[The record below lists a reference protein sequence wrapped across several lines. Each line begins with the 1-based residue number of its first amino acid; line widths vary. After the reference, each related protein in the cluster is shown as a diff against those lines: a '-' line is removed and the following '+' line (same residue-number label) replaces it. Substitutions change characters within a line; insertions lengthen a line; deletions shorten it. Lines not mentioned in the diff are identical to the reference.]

1 MSSDDVIK
9 HFASSEK
16 TGLTKK
22 EVEFRLDKFGRNRLV
37 AKKKISL
44 FQRFIAQFKEMMVLI
59 LIGAGII
66 AVLLKET
73 IDASIIFFVIVLNAI
88 IGVIQEYKAEKA
100 VEALKKMM
108 NPHATVLRDG
118 EEKVILAEEL
128 VPGDILILE
137 EGTRVPADARIIE
150 SVMLKVDEAVLTGE
164 SVQRGKSEVAMPSGS
179 VGIGDQS
186 NMLFMGT
193 TITNGRCKAIVTATG
208 MSTEFGKIAGLTAEI
223 KEEKSPLQKQLAKV
237 GKFIAIAVVVTC
249 TIVFAL
255 GLLSGKPLFDMLLL
269 AVSLGVAAVPEG
281 MPAILTIAL
290 AFGVQR
296 MAKRKAIIRKLSSV
310 ETLGSATVICTD
322 KTGTLTKN
330 EMTVKKI
337 WLNNKLIHVE
347 GEGYAPQG
355 RFLYNSQ
362 VYSDDTLIKILR
374 AGLLCNNAVLERD
387 DDAEKWVI
395 VGDPTEGALVVS
407 AQKAGISQKRE
418 TEACRRVFEIPF
430 SSETKRM
437 ITLHKDKGETGVSA
451 YMKGGTAVVLDKCS
465 YIEIDGRIKKLSEKE
480 KEEIK
485 TVSRGMSEQAL
496 RVLAFAY
503 KKFDNAKE
511 TEYSKLKSFKEE
523 EFIFLGLQGMID
535 PPRPEV
541 KEAVDKCKK
550 AGIKI
555 FIITGDHGLTAKAV
569 AKEIGLATNETTIIK
584 GTELDQMNEEE
595 LTIALKQDVIFA
607 RVSAQHKMRVVNNLM
622 QQGEIVAVTGDGV
635 NDAPALKKA
644 NIGVAMGITGT
655 DVSKEASKMILADDN
670 FASLVNAVEEGR
682 SIFENIRI
690 FLKYLF
696 IGNGAGMLI
705 VFLALLIGLPLPILA
720 MQILWFNLL
729 TETLPSI
736 ALTKEPPEKGLMDKN
751 PRKPEEIF
759 LTEKDSFEMGANAFI
774 ITVGVLG
781 IFYYILINNGW
792 KFGTEAGFTFMPQYY
807 LYATTMAFTTMVLF
821 QLFNIFNTKSPNSSI
836 FFEELFN
843 NKWLLLATAVSIGL
857 QLLVL
862 NVPFFNQT
870 FKTVP
875 LSLADWLIA
884 TLIASSIIWINEIYK
899 FFTLRKQAG
908 KNPAVPEIQKSM
920 ISESKTESFG
930 KSGFLKKAE
939 LKG

>member
-1 MSSDDVIK
+1 MSSDEVIK

-16 TGLTKK
+16 AGLSNK
-22 EVEFRLDKFGRNRLV
+22 EVEFRLSKFGRNRLV
-37 AKKKISL
+37 AKKKTSILGHFIS
-44 FQRFIAQFKEMMVLI
+44 QFKEMMVLI
-59 LIGAGII
+59 LISAGII
-66 AVLLKET
+66 AFLLGET
-73 IDASIIFFVIVLNAI
+73 IDACIILFVIILNAV

-108 NPHATVLRDG
+108 NPHATVLRNG
-118 EEKVILAEEL
+118 EEKIVLAEEL

-137 EGTRVPADARIIE
+137 EGTRLPADARIIE

-164 SVQRGKSEVAMPSGS
+164 SVPRGKNEMALPSGS
-179 VGIGDQS
+179 VGVGDQT

-193 TITNGRCKAIVTATG
+193 TITNGRCKAIVTSTG
-208 MSTEFGKIAGLTAEI
+208 MSTEFGKIAGMTSEI
-223 KEEKSPLQKQLAKV
+223 KDEKSPLQKELTRV
-237 GKFIAIAVVVTC
+237 GKFIAIAVLTIC
-249 TIVFAL
+249 AIVFGM
-255 GLLSGKPLFDMLLL
+255 GLLSGKPLFEMLLL

-337 WLNNKLIHVE
+337 WVNNKFIHVE

-362 VYSDDTLIKILR
+362 VYSDNTLIKILK
-374 AGLLCNNAVLERD
+374 AGLFCNNAVLEKE
-387 DDAEKWVI
+387 AEKWVI

-407 AQKAGISQKRE
+407 AEKAGINQKNQENSCKRI
-418 TEACRRVFEIPF
+418 FEIPF

-437 ITLHKDKGETGVSA
+437 ITIHKEKNDKELAA
-451 YMKGGTAVVLDKCS
+451 YMKGATAVVLEKCS
-465 YIEIDGRIKKLSEKE
+465 YIEIDGRIRKLGSKE

-485 TVSRGMSEQAL
+485 VISRGMSEQAL

-503 KKFDNAKE
+503 KKFDNARE
-511 TEYSKLKSFKEE
+511 TEYSKLKNIKEE
-523 EFIFLGLQGMID
+523 DFIFIGLQAMID

-541 KEAVDKCKK
+541 RDAVDKCKK
-550 AGIKI
+550 AGIRI

-569 AKEIGLATNETTIIK
+569 AKEIDLATDETKIIK
-584 GTELDQMNEEE
+584 GIELDKMTEEE
-595 LTIALKQDVIFA
+595 LTLALKDEVIFA
-607 RVSAQHKMRVVNNLM
+607 RVSAEHKMRVVKNLM
-622 QQGEIVAVTGDGV
+622 EQGEIVAVTGDGV

-682 SIFENIRI
+682 GIFENIRI

-705 VFLALLIGLPLPILA
+705 VFIALLIGLPLPILA
-720 MQILWFNLL
+720 LQILWFNLL

-736 ALTKEPPEKGLMDKN
+736 ALTKEPAEKGLMEKP
-751 PRKPEEIF
+751 PRKPEEII
-759 LTEKDSFEMGANAFI
+759 LTKKDSIDMGANALI

-781 IFYYILINNGW
+781 IFYYILAANGW
-792 KFGTEAGFTFMPQYY
+792 RFGSDVGFTNIPPYY
-807 LYATTMAFTTMVLF
+807 LYATTMAFTTLVLF

-843 NKWLLLATAVSIGL
+843 NKWLLVATAVSILL
-857 QLLVL
+857 QVLVI
-862 NVPFFNQT
+862 NVPFLNQT
-870 FKTVP
+870 FKTTP
-875 LSLADWLIA
+875 LSLADWAIA
-884 TLIASSIIWINEIYK
+884 ALIASSIIWINEVYK
-899 FFTLRKQAG
+899 IFSLRKQAQSSVNDN
-908 KNPAVPEIQKSM
+908 K
-920 ISESKTESFG
+920 
-930 KSGFLKKAE
+930 
-939 LKG
+939 

>member
-1 MSSDDVIK
+1 MTSDDVIK

-22 EVEFRLDKFGRNRLV
+22 EVEFRLSKFGRNRLLV
-37 AKKKISL
+37 KKKISL

-73 IDASIIFFVIVLNAI
+73 FDASIIFFVIILNAI

-108 NPHATVLRDG
+108 NPQATVLRDG

-164 SVQRGKSEVAMPSGS
+164 SVQRGKSEVALPSGS

-208 MSTEFGKIAGLTAEI
+208 MNTEFGKIAGLTSEI

-237 GKFIAIAVVVTC
+237 GKFIAIAVVITC
-249 TIVFAL
+249 AVVFAL

-337 WLNNKLIHVE
+337 FVNNKLIHVE

-355 RFLYNSQ
+355 RFLYNNQ
-362 VYSDDTLIKILR
+362 VYSDGTLIKMLR
-374 AGLLCNNAVLERD
+374 SGLFCNNAVLEK
-387 DDAEKWVI
+387 DADSGQWMI
-395 VGDPTEGALVVS
+395 VGDPTEGALIVS
-407 AQKAGISQKRE
+407 AEKAGLMQKHE
-418 TEACRRVFEIPF
+418 TESCKRIFEIPF

-437 ITLHKDKGETGVSA
+437 ITIHKDKGEIGVSA

-485 TVSRGMSEQAL
+485 IVSRGMSEQAL

-541 KEAVDKCKK
+541 KDAVDKCKK
-550 AGIKI
+550 AGIRI

-569 AKEIGLATNETTIIK
+569 AKEIGLANNETTIIK
-584 GTELDQMNEEE
+584 GIELDQMNEEE

-682 SIFENIRI
+682 AIFENIRI

-696 IGNGAGMLI
+696 IGNGAGVFI

-751 PRKPEEIF
+751 PRKPKEIF

-781 IFYYILINNGW
+781 IFYYILSTHGW
-792 KFGTEAGFTFMPQYY
+792 QFGTEAGFTSMPQYY
-807 LYATTMAFTTMVLF
+807 LYATTMAFTTLVLF

-862 NVPFFNQT
+862 NVHFFNQT

-875 LSLADWLIA
+875 LSLADWAIA

-899 FFTLRKQAG
+899 LFTLRKHAQS
-908 KNPAVPEIQKSM
+908 Q
-920 ISESKTESFG
+920 
-930 KSGFLKKAE
+930 
-939 LKG
+939 

>member
-9 HFASSEK
+9 HFASSDK
-16 TGLTKK
+16 TGLTKG
-22 EVEFRLDKFGRNRLV
+22 EVDFRIGKFGKNRLV
-37 AKKKISL
+37 AKKKVSILQHFISQL
-44 FQRFIAQFKEMMVLI
+44 TEMMVLI

-66 AVLLKET
+66 AFLLGET
-73 IDASIIFFVIVLNAI
+73 IDACIILFVIILNAV
-88 IGVIQEYKAEKA
+88 IGVVQEHKAEKA

-118 EEKVILAEEL
+118 EEKIILAEEL

-164 SVQRGKSEVAMPSGS
+164 SVPRGKNEATLPNKEIGV
-179 VGIGDQS
+179 GDQT

-193 TITNGRCKAIVTATG
+193 TITNGRCKAVVTATG
-208 MSTEFGKIAGLTAEI
+208 MNSEFGKIAGLTSEI
-223 KEEKSPLQKQLAKV
+223 KEEKSPLQKELAKV
-237 GKFIAIAVVVTC
+237 GKFIAIAVVSTC
-249 TIVFAL
+249 AIVFAL
-255 GLLSGKPLFDMLLL
+255 GLVSGKPLFDMLLL

-337 WLNNKLIHVE
+337 WVNNKFIHVE
-347 GEGYAPQG
+347 GEGYLPQG
-355 RFLYNSQ
+355 RFMHNSQ

-374 AGLLCNNAVLERD
+374 AGLFCNNAVLEK
-387 DDAEKWVI
+387 DASTGKWVI
-395 VGDPTEGALVVS
+395 VGDPTEGALIVS
-407 AQKAGISQKRE
+407 AEKAGILQRHE
-418 TEACRRVFEIPF
+418 TEACKRVFEVPF

-437 ITLHKDKGETGVSA
+437 ITINDERGDSGLTA
-451 YMKGGTAVVLDKCS
+451 FMKGATAVVLDKCS
-465 YIEIDGRIKKLSEKE
+465 YIEIDGRIRKLGAKE

-485 TVSRGMSEQAL
+485 IISRGMSEQAL

-503 KKFDNAKE
+503 KKLDYNLGNAKE
-511 TEYSKLKSFKEE
+511 ADHAKLKNLNEE
-523 EFIFLGLQGMID
+523 EFVFIGLQGMID

-541 KEAVDKCKK
+541 KEAVAKCKK
-550 AGIKI
+550 AGIRI

-569 AKEIGLATNETTIIK
+569 AKEIGLATNETKIIK
-584 GTELDQMNEEE
+584 GVELDKMNEEE
-595 LTIALKQDVIFA
+595 LTLALKEEVIFA
-607 RVSAQHKMRVVNNLM
+607 RVSAEHKMRVVSNLM
-622 QQGEIVAVTGDGV
+622 RQGEIVAVTGDGV

-655 DVSKEASKMILADDN
+655 DVSKEASKMVLADDN

-682 SIFENIRI
+682 GIFENIRI

-696 IGNGAGMLI
+696 IGNGAGILI
-705 VFLALLIGLPLPILA
+705 FFLALLIGLPLPMLA
-720 MQILWFNLL
+720 LQILWFNLL

-736 ALTKEPPEKGLMDKN
+736 ALTKEPAEKGLMEKPPRN
-751 PRKPEEIF
+751 PNEII
-759 LTEKDSFEMGANAFI
+759 LTKKDSIEMGANALI
-774 ITVGVLG
+774 ITAGVLG
-781 IFYYILINNGW
+781 IFYYILVSNGW
-792 KFGTEAGFTFMPQYY
+792 RFGTDAGFTFTPDYY
-807 LYATTMAFTTMVLF
+807 IYATTMAFTTLVLF
-821 QLFNIFNTKSPNSSI
+821 QLLNIFNTKSPNSSI

-857 QLLVL
+857 QILVL
-862 NVPFFNQT
+862 TVPFLNHT
-870 FKTVP
+870 FKTTP
-875 LSLADWLIA
+875 LSLADWAISA
-884 TLIASSIIWINEIYK
+884 LIASSIIWINEIYK
-899 FFTLRKQAG
+899 LFRLNKHVQG
-908 KNPAVPEIQKSM
+908 S
-920 ISESKTESFG
+920 SK
-930 KSGFLKKAE
+930 A
-939 LKG
+939 

>member
-9 HFASSEK
+9 HLASSEK

-22 EVEFRLDKFGRNRLV
+22 EVEFRLSKFGKNILV
-37 AKKKISL
+37 AKKKASL
-44 FQRFIAQFKEMMVLI
+44 LQNFFAQFMEMMVLI
-59 LIGAGII
+59 LIGAGVI
-66 AVLLKET
+66 AFLLGKT
-73 IDASIIFFVIVLNAI
+73 IDACIILFVIIINAV

-118 EEKVILAEEL
+118 EEKIIPAEEL

-137 EGTRVPADARIIE
+137 EGTRIPADARILE
-150 SVMLKVDEAVLTGE
+150 AVMLKVDEAVLTGE
-164 SVQRGKSEVAMPSGS
+164 SVPRGKNETALPSGS
-179 VGIGDQS
+179 VAIGDQS

-208 MSTEFGKIAGLTAEI
+208 MSTEFGKIAELTSQI
-223 KEEKSPLQKQLAKV
+223 KDEKSPLQKELAKV
-237 GKFIAIAVVVTC
+237 GKFIAISVLVICA
-249 TIVFAL
+249 IVFAL

-281 MPAILTIAL
+281 LPAIMTIAL

-337 WLNNKLIHVE
+337 WVNNKFIHVE

-355 RFLYNSQ
+355 RFLHNNQ

-374 AGLLCNNAVLERD
+374 AGLFCNNAVLEK
-387 DDAEKWVI
+387 DASSGKWFI

-407 AQKAGISQKRE
+407 AEKAGIKQNYE
-418 TEACRRVFEIPF
+418 TEACKRVFEIPF

-437 ITLHKDKGETGVSA
+437 ITINKDHGDCGVSA
-451 YMKGGTAVVLDKCS
+451 FMKGATAIVLEKCS
-465 YIEIDGRIKKLSEKE
+465 YIEIDGRIKKLGAKE

-485 TVSRGMSEQAL
+485 IISRGMSEQAL

-503 KKFDNAKE
+503 RKFDNAKDKE
-511 TEYSKLKSFKEE
+511 ADYSKFKNLKEE
-523 EFIFLGLQGMID
+523 DFIFIGLQGMID

-541 KEAVDKCKK
+541 KDAVAKCKK
-550 AGIKI
+550 AGIRI
-555 FIITGDHGLTAKAV
+555 FIITGDHGLTAKAI
-569 AKEIGLATNETTIIK
+569 AKEIGLATNETKIIK
-584 GTELDQMNEEE
+584 GIELDRMNEEE
-595 LTIALKQDVIFA
+595 LTIALKEEVIFA
-607 RVSAQHKMRVVNNLM
+607 RVSAEHKMRVVSNLM
-622 QQGEIVAVTGDGV
+622 KQGEIVAVTGDGV

-682 SIFENIRI
+682 AIFENIRI

-720 MQILWFNLL
+720 LQILWFNLL

-736 ALTKEPPEKGLMDKN
+736 ALTKEPAEKGLMEKS

-759 LTEKDSFEMGANAFI
+759 LTKKDSLEMGANALI
-774 ITVGVLG
+774 ITAGVLG
-781 IFYYILINNGW
+781 IFYYMLSINGW
-792 KFGTEAGFTFMPQYY
+792 RFGTEAGFTFMPNYY
-807 LYATTMAFTTMVLF
+807 LYATTMAFTTLVLF

-843 NKWLLLATAVSIGL
+843 NKWLLLATALSIIL
-857 QLLVL
+857 QVLVL
-862 NVPFFNQT
+862 NVPFLSQT
-870 FKTVP
+870 FKTTP
-875 LSLADWLIA
+875 LSLVDWAIA
-884 TLIASSIIWINEIYK
+884 ALVASSIIWINEIYK
-899 FFTLRKQAG
+899 FFHLRKHVQSS
-908 KNPAVPEIQKSM
+908 KNSNI
-920 ISESKTESFG
+920 
-930 KSGFLKKAE
+930 
-939 LKG
+939 